1 MTDASVSTPGLGIQ
15 CEQCH
20 GTGQAATTG
29 QHANTGVVV
38 SSGIDVL
45 GQSQVCGQCHGS
57 YTNVAGTMG
66 IYGYTTNLAMRD
78 FVDINGAS
86 GGQSYTK
93 IPTEEE
99 FAASPAAYWMF
110 PNGSNAKGNHYYYNE
125 WAASGHSF
133 RSALTATDPDA
144 MAFQAAGN
152 GHYSNNFDPN
162 LTTGCYKCHT
172 GEGYL
177 QSKGSE
183 LAEDLV
189 LTKDNVGKMGQE
201 CATCHNG
208 HPSGRRRR
216 RRARSG
222 QGRGAQRQGPERGQR
237 QHLRGLPQLA
247 GRGHSARC
255 RTRLPWPTS
264 PPTAARATRSARPST
279 VAARCSTRRRAPSS
293 CPAPSAKTATCPR
306 PTRPPPA
313 SRTA

>member
-1 MTDASVSTPGLGIQ
+1 M
-15 CEQCH
+15 
-20 GTGQAATTG
+20 
-29 QHANTGVVV
+29 
-38 SSGIDVL
+38 
-45 GQSQVCGQCHGS
+45 CGQCHGS

-78 FVDINGAS
+78 FVDINGVS

-125 WAASGHSF
+125 WAASAHSF

-177 QSKGSE
+177 QSKGS
-183 LAEDLV
+183 LARRGPRPDQGQRRQDGPGVLDLPQRAS
-189 LTKDNVGKMGQE
+189 VG
-201 CATCHNG
+201 
-208 HPSGRRRR
+208 SRRSR
-216 RRARSG
+216 RRA
-222 QGRGAQRQGPERGQR
+222 
-237 QHLRGLPQLA
+237 
-247 GRGHSARC
+247 
-255 RTRLPWPTS
+255 
-264 PPTAARATRSARPST
+264 
-279 VAARCSTRRRAPSS
+279 
-293 CPAPSAKTATCPR
+293 
-306 PTRPPPA
+306 
-313 SRTA
+313 